1 MTSCYRCETEERNT
15 KCLEQQVVLLRQ
27 SKRNADQNCMK
38 LQADLRHSMAELQ
51 EMHQEFEVN
60 KCTANACHGIF
71 FSSFCFVSI
80 TRLIVPSSF
89 YLPVNLSV

>member
-1 MTSCYRCETEERNT
+1 MTSYYRCETEEKNT

-27 SKRNADQNCMK
+27 SKRNADQSCMK

-60 KCTANACHGIF
+60 KCTANAEKDNRG
-71 FSSFCFVSI
+71 VSRVLNTASTHLLLLLCVKGDVI
-80 TRLIVPSSF
+80 S
-89 YLPVNLSV
+89 